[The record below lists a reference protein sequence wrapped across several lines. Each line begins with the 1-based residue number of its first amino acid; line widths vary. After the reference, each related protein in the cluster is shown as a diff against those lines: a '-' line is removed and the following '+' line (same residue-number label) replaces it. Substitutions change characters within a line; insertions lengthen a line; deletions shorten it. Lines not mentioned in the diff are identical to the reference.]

1 MHASTP
7 LTARLAALAVAMVAC
22 GAAQAQIHTLKL
34 GAAQYTTHE
43 KTNGVTGVGIPP
55 GADASIG
62 NASTVLLAYE
72 YTLTPNL
79 GVEFVIGIPPKI
91 KARATGSVAFLGEV
105 LTAKNLAPTALLT
118 YHFGQSG
125 DRLRPY
131 VGVGLN
137 YTKFIGVTTPYGW
150 DVKLSDSVGLAGHM
164 GLDYAI
170 DKQWGLYAS
179 VAATKVKSDLLAI
192 SGTVLQS
199 TIDFKPIIFSA
210 GLLFR
215 F

>member
-1 MHASTP
+1 MHTSTH
-7 LTARLAALAVAMVAC
+7 LTARLAALAVAAAAC
-22 GAAQAQIHTLKL
+22 GGAEAQVHTLKL

-55 GADASIG
+55 GADATIG
-62 NASTVLLAYE
+62 NASTLLLAYE
-72 YTLTPNL
+72 YMVMPNL
-79 GVEFVIGIPPKI
+79 GVEVVIGIPPKI
-91 KARATGSVAFLGEV
+91 KARASGSVAFLGEV
-105 LTAKNLAPTALLT
+105 LTAKNLGPTAFLT

-131 VGVGLN
+131 VGLGLN
-137 YTKFIGVTTPYGW
+137 YTKFVGVTTPYAW

-179 VAATKVKSDLLAI
+179 VAATKVKSDLVAV
-192 SGTVLQS
+192 SGTVLQTS
-199 TIDFKPIIFSA
+199 IDFKPIIFSA
-210 GLLFR
+210 GLAFR